1 MEKPKPSVLTLK
13 STNER
18 IDKIESLIK
27 KDEEAEE
34 RLESLKSSL
43 FSLRIFVI
51 AITLIFLSLF
61 VFILLTRPEV
71 KEVNEEWLLFKTLSF
86 PNWLEIEKNE
96 DTITILVD
104 GKPDKT
110 LHNGDEYLSLP
121 YKTKFKAEI
130 NDDSF
135 LLYGNGILYGGY
147 RNKAT

>member
-1 MEKPKPSVLTLK
+1 MEKPKPNVLTLK

-27 KDEEAEE
+27 KDEETEE

-71 KEVNEEWLLFKTLSF
+71 KEENGEWSLFKTLSF

-104 GKPDKT
+104 GKPDRT

-130 NDDSF
+130 KDDSF

-147 RNKAT
+147 RNKST

>member
-27 KDEEAEE
+27 KDEETEE

-61 VFILLTRPEV
+61 VFILLTRPDMNE
-71 KEVNEEWLLFKTLSF
+71 ENEEWSLFKTLSF

-104 GKPDKT
+104 GKPDRT

-135 LLYGNGILYGGY
+135 LLYGNGTLYGGFK
-147 RNKAT
+147 NKAT

>member
-27 KDEEAEE
+27 KDEETEE

-71 KEVNEEWLLFKTLSF
+71 KEVNEEWSLFKTLSF

>member
-27 KDEEAEE
+27 KDGEKEE

-43 FSLRIFVI
+43 SSLRIFVI

-71 KEVNEEWLLFKTLSF
+71 KEVNEEWSLFKTLSF

>member
-27 KDEEAEE
+27 KDGEKEE

-71 KEVNEEWLLFKTLSF
+71 KEENGEWSLFKTLSF

-96 DTITILVD
+96 DTITILID

>member
-27 KDEEAEE
+27 KDGEKEE

-43 FSLRIFVI
+43 SSLRIFVI
-51 AITLIFLSLF
+51 AMTLIFLSLF

-71 KEVNEEWLLFKTLSF
+71 KEENGEWSLFKTLSF

-147 RNKAT
+147 RNKST

>member
-27 KDEEAEE
+27 KDGEKEE

-43 FSLRIFVI
+43 SSLRIFVI
-51 AITLIFLSLF
+51 AMTLIFLSLF

-71 KEVNEEWLLFKTLSF
+71 KEENGEWSLFKTLSF

>member
-27 KDEEAEE
+27 KDDEAEE

-43 FSLRIFVI
+43 SSLRIFVI
-51 AITLIFLSLF
+51 AMTIVFLSLF

-71 KEVNEEWLLFKTLSF
+71 KEVNEEWSLFKTLSF

-104 GKPDKT
+104 GKPDRT

-135 LLYGNGILYGGY
+135 LLYGNGTLYGGFK
-147 RNKAT
+147 NKAT

>member
-27 KDEEAEE
+27 KDGEKEE

-43 FSLRIFVI
+43 SALRIFVI
-51 AITLIFLSLF
+51 AMTLIFLSLF

-71 KEVNEEWLLFKTLSF
+71 KEVNEEWSLFKTLSF

>member
-18 IDKIESLIK
+18 INKIESLIK
-27 KDEEAEE
+27 KDGEKEE

-43 FSLRIFVI
+43 SSLRIFVI
-51 AITLIFLSLF
+51 AMTLIFLSLI
-61 VFILLTRPEV
+61 VFTIVKRPKV
-71 KEVNEEWLLFKTLSF
+71 KEENEEWLLFKTLSF

>member
-27 KDEEAEE
+27 KDGEKEE

-51 AITLIFLSLF
+51 AMTLIFLSLF

-71 KEVNEEWLLFKTLSF
+71 KEVNEQWSLFKTLSF

>member
-1 MEKPKPSVLTLK
+1 MEKPKPNVLTLK

-71 KEVNEEWLLFKTLSF
+71 KEENEEWSLFKTLSF

-104 GKPDKT
+104 GKPDRT

-135 LLYGNGILYGGY
+135 LLYGNGTLYGGY

>member
-27 KDEEAEE
+27 KDGEKEE

-43 FSLRIFVI
+43 SSLRIFVI
-51 AITLIFLSLF
+51 AMTLIFLSLF

-71 KEVNEEWLLFKTLSF
+71 KEVNEEWSLFKTLSF

-104 GKPDKT
+104 GKPDRT